1 LKAELTLLKKAAKE
15 LKMVF
20 DKNGTESFLIPDLWQ
35 KLADNPTSQAK
46 NLIADLKEKR
56 EEILQECLIN
66 PEQLIRW
73 LYENQGVR
81 RFDASNRLFLV
92 LVDQTNFF
100 ESWKLKRAKLL
111 IEEKVYA
118 HLDSMPSVPGFSLHF
133 NWNGKIYNTEAEI
146 IFVIRD

>member
-1 LKAELTLLKKAAKE
+1 MK
-15 LKMVF
+15 
-20 DKNGTESFLIPDLWQ
+20 PDLWQ
-35 KLADNPTSQAK
+35 KLTDNPTSQAK

-56 EEILQECLIN
+56 EKILQECLIN
-66 PEQLIRW
+66 PEQLVRW

-100 ESWKLKRAKLL
+100 ESWKLKRAKRL
-111 IEEKVYA
+111 IEEKVHA
-118 HLDSMPSVPGFSLHF
+118 HLDSVSSAPGFNLHL

-146 IFVIRD
+146 ILVIRD